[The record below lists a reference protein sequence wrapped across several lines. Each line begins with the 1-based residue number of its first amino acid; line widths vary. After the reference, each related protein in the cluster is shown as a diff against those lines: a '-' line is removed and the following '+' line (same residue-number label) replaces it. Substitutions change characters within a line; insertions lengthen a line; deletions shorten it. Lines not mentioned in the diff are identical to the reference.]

1 MQVGPIKV
9 EESSTIKVETS
20 SHGSPTSVLAPERA
34 LCEVTPL
41 ALPDAAELDAPR
53 KAALAAELEALRG
66 SRCVSR
72 LPDEECPI
80 CLADYPETPFPVVRV
95 PRGAFMCCHAVC
107 RPCIQRLLVV
117 SAEAVGRSM
126 PQPVRCPLCRAE
138 GVRAADAP
146 PWYRVLLES
155 DEVVAARAAAKQRFE
170 DSGPAAVHMAAATA
184 AQNIAALH
192 RLIFGSAGAG
202 AASRASARG
211 GTDAGAEGD
220 AAARS
225 DGWSD
230 EQAVRLQ
237 AAVQAASE
245 VVVEVSEEGE
255 DDDGF
260 FSTFDEAAAEEEL
273 QREAE
278 GAPETTLMMMT
289 ADESLQLEAAQTEAL
304 DAELFGGPPGE
315 RVSAFMALVA
325 NAYFGGDPRAEATP
339 SAAPSREAPSRA
351 ATEPRASLPSGAR
364 DGAASAATDRREL
377 TQSGIETSQIGN

>member
-1 MQVGPIKV
+1 
-9 EESSTIKVETS
+9 
-20 SHGSPTSVLAPERA
+20 
-34 LCEVTPL
+34 
-41 ALPDAAELDAPR
+41 
-53 KAALAAELEALRG
+53 
-66 SRCVSR
+66 
-72 LPDEECPI
+72 
-80 CLADYPETPFPVVRV
+80 
-95 PRGAFMCCHAVC
+95 
-107 RPCIQRLLVV
+107 
-117 SAEAVGRSM
+117 
-126 PQPVRCPLCRAE
+126 
-138 GVRAADAP
+138 
-146 PWYRVLLES
+146 
-155 DEVVAARAAAKQRFE
+155 
-170 DSGPAAVHMAAATA
+170 MAAATA

-278 GAPETTLMMMT
+278 GAPETTLMTMT

-304 DAELFGGPPGE
+304 DTALFGGPPGE

-339 SAAPSREAPSRA
+339 IAAPSREATSRA
-351 ATEPRASLPSGAR
+351 ATEPRASLPVPPALGTAPR
-364 DGAASAATDRREL
+364 PPPRTG
-377 TQSGIETSQIGN
+377 GN